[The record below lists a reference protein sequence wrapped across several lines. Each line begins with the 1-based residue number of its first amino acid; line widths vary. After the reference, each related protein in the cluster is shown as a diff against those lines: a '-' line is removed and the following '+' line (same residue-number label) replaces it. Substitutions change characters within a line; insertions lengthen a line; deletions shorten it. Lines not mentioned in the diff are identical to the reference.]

1 MPFLAY
7 LVILAVSVSGILL
20 ELDWLTKPKLETRPA
35 VQTASAAAPV
45 KADGPSVALS
55 PVRLKNADDAASEKP
70 AVTTAAAEATPA
82 ETAAAAPA
90 ETAQASPQV
99 PAGPPILS
107 APAMDAPTATITP
120 AVVTPVVAKS
130 EPKAETKSDTKTE
143 IKSEPQQ
150 AQNQCNIAAC
160 GGAYRSF
167 RASDCSYQPVEGA
180 RRLCELTPG
189 AAKVAS
195 QPREWHADSNARQR
209 SKDAELR
216 DVARKVKE
224 MTAQQAADIDD
235 GPEVEGRVITLR
247 DRPRNWR
254 SW

>member
-55 PVRLKNADDAASEKP
+55 PVRSKNADAVSEKST
-70 AVTTAAAEATPA
+70 VTTAAAEASPA
-82 ETAAAAPA
+82 ETTAAAPA
-90 ETAQASPQV
+90 ETAQANPQV
-99 PAGPPILS
+99 PVAPPILS
-107 APAMDAPTATITP
+107 APAMDAPTATISAP
-120 AVVTPVVAKS
+120 AVVTPVVATS
-130 EPKAETKSDTKTE
+130 EPKPQTKP
-143 IKSEPQQ
+143 EPQQ
-150 AQNQCNIAAC
+150 VQNQCNIAAC
-160 GGAYRSF
+160 SGAYRSF

-180 RRLCELTPG
+180 RRQCELTPG

-195 QPREWHADSNARQR
+195 QPREWRANSNARQR
-209 SKDAELR
+209 NKEAELR

-224 MTAQQAADIDD
+224 ITAREAELDVEPA
-235 GPEVEGRVITLR
+235 VEGRVIMLR